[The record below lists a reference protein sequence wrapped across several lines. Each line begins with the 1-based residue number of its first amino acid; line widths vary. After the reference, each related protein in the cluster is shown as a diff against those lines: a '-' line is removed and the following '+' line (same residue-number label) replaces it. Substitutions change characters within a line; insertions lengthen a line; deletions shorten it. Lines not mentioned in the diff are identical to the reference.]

1 MKLTTLFI
9 AFGLVQFSQVSIK
22 MEGRL
27 KLVNNSGLRSESN
40 LCFVNSAVQMLH
52 NIPRIRSLFLEKE
65 YKLQNE
71 NQQNVNICDELS
83 LIFQVGIKK
92 IASTAK
98 LRKMVGNSAD
108 KPYLMDGSQQ
118 YT

>member
-1 MKLTTLFI
+1 MLLTTILFI
-9 AFGLVQFSQVSIK
+9 VLISTQFSHISTK

-27 KLVNNSGLRSESN
+27 RLVNNGLRSESN

-52 NIPRIRSLFLEKE
+52 NIPRIKSLFLEKE

-71 NQQNVNICDELS
+71 NQQNMNICDELS

-92 IASTAK
+92 IA
-98 LRKMVGNSAD
+98 
-108 KPYLMDGSQQ
+108 
-118 YT
+118 